1 MGFGARLPGTKLTF
15 LSRLSAASGTPHRQR
30 LFLSDSHGYIMR
42 VYSAARWSV
51 LTSAFELSQC
61 AVNAV
66 NGKILGL
73 RVRQANFD
81 LGTIRLDVGTT
92 KNREGREVA
101 MTKRV
106 AELCGRRSPRKNLT
120 TPFWRMR
127 GVRAR

>member
-15 LSRLSAASGTPHRQR
+15 LSRLSAASGTLHRQR

-51 LTSAFELSQC
+51 LTSASELSQC

-92 KNREGREVA
+92 KNGEGREVA

-106 AELCGRRSPRKNLT
+106 AELLR
-120 TPFWRMR
+120 
-127 GVRAR
+127 